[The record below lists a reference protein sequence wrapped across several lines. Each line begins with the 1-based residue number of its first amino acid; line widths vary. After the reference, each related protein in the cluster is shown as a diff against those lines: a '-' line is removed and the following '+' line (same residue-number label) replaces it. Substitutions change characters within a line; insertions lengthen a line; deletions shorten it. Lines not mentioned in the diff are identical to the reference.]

1 MADGA
6 YTNLSALTRL
16 KYQAKRFSFLPR
28 QPVRSLLAGR
38 KASRLRGRGLNFE
51 EIRNYLPGDDIRSID
66 WKVTARMRK
75 PHTRVYTEERD
86 RPTLLVIDQRVGMF
100 FGSRVTMKSVTAAEV
115 AALAAWRSLDV
126 GDRVGAIVF
135 NDSDTVVVK
144 PRRSSKTVM
153 QILQAVVQQN
163 TALSANGTT
172 PADPGRLNTILGEA
186 CRISTHDTLVCIISD
201 FHGNDETTRRLLNRL
216 ARHNDIIAAFVFDPL
231 EAEFPNA
238 GHLVAGDGTKQIEF
252 NSADDKLRRG
262 FAKAFEDRLEKA
274 RQFLLRRQI
283 PVLPLRTDLPVVEQV
298 AKLLGHPPQGRQP

>member
-1 MADGA
+1 MAEGV
-6 YTNLSALTRL
+6 YTNLRSLTRL

-86 RPTLLVIDQRVGMF
+86 RPTLLVVDQRVGMF
-100 FGSRVTMKSVTAAEV
+100 FGSRVAMKSVTAAEV

-135 NDSDTVVVK
+135 NDSETVVVK

-172 PADPGRLNTILGEA
+172 PPDPRRLNTVLGEA
-186 CRISTHDTLVCIISD
+186 CRISAHDTLVCIISD
-201 FHGNDETTRRLLNRL
+201 FNGNDETTRRLINRL
-216 ARHNDIIAAFVFDPL
+216 ARHNDVIAAFVFDPL

-238 GHLVAGDGTKQIEF
+238 GHLVAGDGSKQIEF
-252 NSADDKLRRG
+252 NSSDDKLRQD
-262 FAKAFEDRLEKA
+262 FAEAFDNRLEKA

-283 PVLPLRTDLPVVEQV
+283 PVLPLQTDLPVVEQI
-298 AKLLGHPPQGRQP
+298 AKLLGHAPQRRQP